1 MMAPF
6 KIFVYKKNKTR
17 QIVLLGEMNEKNTIV
32 KQGLEAGTSLYLI
45 APDEA
50 DKFKLVGKDLV
61 AGLN

>member
-1 MMAPF
+1 
-6 KIFVYKKNKTR
+6 
-17 QIVLLGEMNEKNTIV
+17 MNDKNTIV